1 MFYWFLTVFVDLKVI
16 DTYRHHGSKWG
27 YKLGIKSVFCHWP
40 NPQKPSESG
49 SNCTNRKGTQT
60 KICQKTLILWINSI
74 QDWFESPDYDSNWFL
89 FQLPY
94 TIFNLKI
101 QIIIW

>member
-60 KICQKTLILWINSI
+60 KICQKQSFCGSIKFKTDLKVLIMNQI
-74 QDWFESPDYDSNWFL
+74 DFYSNEH
-89 FQLPY
+89 
-94 TIFNLKI
+94 IK
-101 QIIIW
+101 